1 MVRFFNLENPIWRF
15 IGNLADFF
23 LLSVCWYLC
32 CIPVITL
39 GCGTTALYYV
49 TMKMAAN
56 KEGYTLRSFLA
67 SFKANFKTATPMWIL
82 FLGAAFVLYADF
94 SWSIQSSTLFAK
106 SMFITFGVIA
116 ALYCLCL
123 SLIFPLIA
131 RCDNTVKALLKMC
144 FAMSIRSL
152 LPVLST
158 VVVTAAFFLFG
169 IFVFWPV
176 LLIAPG
182 LSAYINSF
190 VFNKVLEKYQLGL
203 PE

>member
-1 MVRFFNLENPIWRF
+1 MGRFFNLENPIWRF

-32 CIPVITL
+32 CIPVVTL

-56 KEGYTLRSFLA
+56 REGYTLRSFLA
-67 SFKANFKTATPMWIL
+67 SFKANFKTSTLAWIF
-82 FLGAAFVLYADF
+82 FLAVAFILYADF
-94 SWSIQSSTLFAK
+94 TWSIQSSSLFAR
-106 SMFITFGVIA
+106 SMFITFAVIA
-116 ALYCLCL
+116 MLYCLCL

-131 RCDNTVKALLKMC
+131 RCDNSVRALLKMC

-158 VVVTAAFFLFG
+158 VIVTAAFFSFG
-169 IFVFWPV
+169 IFVFWP
-176 LLIAPG
+176 LLLVAPG
-182 LSAYINSF
+182 LSAYVNSF
-190 VFNKVLEKYQLGL
+190 IFNRVLAKYQLEL

>member
-1 MVRFFNLENPIWRF
+1 MGRFFNLENPIWRF

-32 CIPVITL
+32 CIPVVTA

-56 KEGYTLRSFLA
+56 KEGYTFRSFLT
-67 SFKANFKTATPMWIL
+67 SFKTNFRPAALIWLL

-94 SWSIQSSTLFAK
+94 SWCLNRGTLFAR
-106 SMFITFGVIA
+106 SMFITFAAIA
-116 ALYCLCL
+116 LLYFLCL

-131 RCDNTVKALLKMC
+131 RCENTVKALLKMC
-144 FAMSIRSL
+144 FVMSIRSF

-158 VVVTAAFFLFG
+158 LMVSCGLFSFG
-169 IFVFWPV
+169 IFVFWPL

-182 LSAYINSF
+182 LGAYINSF
-190 VFNKVLEKYQLGL
+190 IFNRVLEKYGLGL
-203 PE
+203 LD

>member
-1 MVRFFNLENPIWRF
+1 MGRIFNLENPIWRF

-32 CIPVITL
+32 CIPVVTL
-39 GCGTTALYYV
+39 GCATTALYYT

-67 SFKANFKTATPMWIL
+67 SFKANLKTATLTWFI
-82 FLGAAFVLYADF
+82 FLAIAFVLYADF
-94 SWSIQSSTLFAK
+94 TWCTQNHSLFAK
-106 SMFITFGVIA
+106 SMSITFAVIA
-116 ALYCLCL
+116 MLYVLCL

-131 RCDNTVKALLKMC
+131 RCDNTITALLKMC
-144 FAMSIRSL
+144 FTMSIRSL

-158 VVVTAAFFLFG
+158 VIVTVAFFSFG
-169 IFVFWPV
+169 IFVFWP
-176 LLIAPG
+176 LLLVAPG

-190 VFNKVLEKYQLGL
+190 VFNKVLAKYQLGL